1 MEKWNSRKA
10 RELGMNPELL
20 NAVNAAVKAGR
31 QELTRLSNIAQLRS
45 ALESGD
51 CHLYDMARHRHGAL
65 FVDHDIA
72 VECGLIDAR
81 FIIAETPEQ
90 VLTAIADA
98 NLRTF
103 ESDPKSNRHPH
114 GEWGDLR
121 TPEGVLEHLIA
132 AEVHESLGGF
142 RFEPLT
148 KEEWK
153 KGVAA
158 IEVELKDLA
167 PFRLKYGTAEWE
179 EAFDM
184 IHNPTTCAVSSSSLA
199 MDFLEGLNPELAGQ
213 DHVQKVVRALTSRS
227 SK

>member
-1 MEKWNSRKA
+1 
-10 RELGMNPELL
+10 MNAELL

-31 QELTRLSNIAQLRS
+31 QELTRLSNISQLRS
-45 ALESGD
+45 ALEAGD
-51 CHLYDMARHRHGAL
+51 CHLYDMWRLRHGAL

-81 FIIAETPEQ
+81 FIITETPEQ

-142 RFEPLT
+142 QHGFLS
-148 KEEWK
+148 KEERHLR
-153 KGVAA
+153 VTA

>member
-10 RELGMNPELL
+10 RELGMNAELL

-31 QELTRLSNIAQLRS
+31 QELTRLSNISQLRS
-45 ALESGD
+45 ALEAGD
-51 CHLYDMARHRHGAL
+51 CHLYDMWRLRHGAL

-81 FIIAETPEQ
+81 FIITETPEQ

-142 RFEPLT
+142 QHGFLFSGLFKRNVQTISPENSEFQPDSTTSKSVLSVHLN
-148 KEEWK
+148 
-153 KGVAA
+153 GVHVCWRS
-158 IEVELKDLA
+158 VEQCKA
-167 PFRLKYGTAEWE
+167 
-179 EAFDM
+179 
-184 IHNPTTCAVSSSSLA
+184 CS
-199 MDFLEGLNPELAGQ
+199 DF
-213 DHVQKVVRALTSRS
+213 
-227 SK
+227 

>member
-1 MEKWNSRKA
+1 
-10 RELGMNPELL
+10 MNPELL

-31 QELTRLSNIAQLRS
+31 EELTRLSNIATLRS
-45 ALESGD
+45 ALDSGA
-51 CHLYDMARHRHGAL
+51 CHLYDMWRLRHGAL

-72 VECGLIDAR
+72 VECGLIEAR

-98 NLRTF
+98 NRKTS
-103 ESDPKSNRHPH
+103 EADPKSNRHPH

-121 TPEGVLEHLIA
+121 TPEGVREHLVA

-153 KGVAA
+153 KGVTA
-158 IEVELKDLA
+158 IEAQIKDLA
-167 PFRLKYGTAEWE
+167 PFRLEYGTAEWN

-184 IHNPTTCAVSSSSLA
+184 IHNPTTCSVSSSSLA
-199 MDFLEGLNPELAGQ
+199 MDFLEGLNPDLVGQ
-213 DHVQKVVRALTSRS
+213 AHAQKMMRALTSRV